1 MAWKQ
6 RARMACGLAL
16 AGTVAACGGGGGG
29 NDTPATAAPEQSN
42 AGPGGAASK
51 KVLLVGVDGAT
62 YSQLQSAMAQRSLPN
77 LATLAI
83 TPAATGGR
91 LGTTTEQAP
100 LNGPSW
106 ATVLSG
112 SWADRHGVTDDVAAA
127 AGLKA
132 PSVFQYL
139 RGASATAGTARLR
152 LGGATSAP
160 LLPALLKADVTA
172 GNLDS
177 LRDCNADDNCVT
189 QETIKLVQSGYDVVF
204 AQYTAPDAAAAAQ
217 GFQGGGYATALSGF
231 DQALGKLLAAVQARR
246 QANANEDWLVAVTT
260 SHGLDATGAT
270 TTLPTVQNRT
280 AFIALNK
287 PFNAALAS
295 NLPPAPA
302 NATALSAL
310 PTEADLL
317 PTVLAHTGVAV
328 PAASYKLD
336 GSALTGNVGVRAL
349 SSVVG
354 AYNASLLLS
363 WQNPT
368 TAGGDMALLRDGV
381 QIATLP
387 AGTTGYED
395 KTLNAPASG
404 IYRFNYT
411 LVRNGVPASMLAQI
425 NYVKPIVLADTL
437 RNNLSAYY
445 SFETLPATDSK
456 GTTAIGPWVP
466 GTDGGSLGGD
476 NFGGKSLKVDSRIDA
491 YQLTQSGADIALA
504 PQFTIGFWFKSD
516 CTQGNG
522 TGEPIL
528 SNKNYVSGSNAGIA
542 LGLFGSC
549 EIRFNIGSGGK
560 RDDIQGMKFS
570 ANQWAYVALS
580 INATAK
586 TFSAYIIDPVL
597 GLQKTEN
604 KAIANT
610 DVTKLNGLATK
621 VWGIND
627 DATHAYVPNNSG
639 ALKGVMEFNDLA
651 MWTRQLSLAE
661 LQTIAGSRQPLS
673 TLNP

>member
-1 MAWKQ
+1 MAWNQ

-16 AGTVAACGGGGGG
+16 AGTVAACGGGGS
-29 NDTPATAAPEQSN
+29 DSPAVVAPDQN
-42 AGPGGAASK
+42 NTGGGAVTSK

-62 YSQLQSAMAQRSLPN
+62 YSQLQNGIAQGTLPN
-77 LATLAI
+77 LATLSI
-83 TPAATGGR
+83 TPASTGGK
-91 LGTTTEQAP
+91 LGTTTEQVP
-100 LNGPSW
+100 LAGPSW
-106 ATVLSG
+106 ATVLAG
-112 SWADRHGVTDDVAAA
+112 NWANRHGVSDDVAAA
-127 AGLKA
+127 AGLRT
-132 PSVFQYL
+132 PSLFQYL
-139 RGASATAGTARLR
+139 RASAGSSRLR
-152 LGGATSAP
+152 RGVATSAP
-160 LLPALLKADVTA
+160 VLPALLKADVAA

-177 LRDCNADDNCVT
+177 MRDCTADDNCVT
-189 QETIKLVQSGYDVVF
+189 QEGVKLVQSGYDVVF
-204 AQYTAPDAAAAAQ
+204 TQFSAPDRAAAAQ
-217 GFQGGGYATALSGF
+217 GFQNGGYYATALSGF

-246 QANANEDWLVAVTT
+246 QANAGEDWLVAVTT
-260 SHGLDATGAT
+260 SHGLDATGST

-280 AFIALNK
+280 TFIALNK
-287 PFNAALAS
+287 PFNAAVASTLPAAPTTADTLA
-295 NLPPAPA
+295 
-302 NATALSAL
+302 AL

-317 PTVLAHTGVAV
+317 PTVLAYVGVAL
-328 PAASYKLD
+328 PAAAYQID
-336 GSALTGNVGVRAL
+336 GSALTGNAGVRAMQ
-349 SSVVG
+349 SVVG
-354 AYNASLLLS
+354 STNTSVVLS

-368 TAGGDMALLRDGV
+368 TATGDMTLLRDGV

-387 AGTTGYED
+387 SGTSTYED
-395 KTLNAPASG
+395 KTITAPASG
-404 IYRFNYT
+404 VYRFNYT
-411 LVRNGVPASMLAQI
+411 LVRNGMPTSLLAQI

-437 RNNLSAYY
+437 RNNLAAYY
-445 SFETLPATDSK
+445 SFETLPAVDTK
-456 GTTAIGPWVP
+456 GTTTIGPWVA
-466 GTDGGSLGGD
+466 GTDGGSLGID
-476 NFGGKSLKVDSRIDA
+476 NFGGKSLKVNSVIDA
-491 YQLTQSGADIALA
+491 YQLTQSGADIALS
-504 PQFTIGFWFKSD
+504 PQFTIGFWFRSD
-516 CTQGNG
+516 CNQGNG

-528 SNKNYVSGSNAGIA
+528 SNKNYVSGANPGIA
-542 LGLFGSC
+542 LGLFSSC
-549 EIRFNIGSGGK
+549 EIRFNMGSGSGK

-580 INATAK
+580 VNATAK

-627 DATHAYVPNNSG
+627 DATHAYVPNNAG